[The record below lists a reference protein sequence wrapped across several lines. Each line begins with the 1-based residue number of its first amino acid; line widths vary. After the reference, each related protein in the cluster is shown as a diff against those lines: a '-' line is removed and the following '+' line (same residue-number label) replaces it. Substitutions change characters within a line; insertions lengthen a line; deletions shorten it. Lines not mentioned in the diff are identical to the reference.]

1 MSQTSTQLLT
11 AMLTALGLSL
21 PGLTQAQNTYTQVA
35 LTGFNQ
41 DVIANGSGASTTST
55 TYDLDGTNGAG
66 FVLIAPNFVS
76 PSGATPTR
84 YLPANGLITNA
95 ITSGVTYQLAPYTGN
110 NSLRIPA
117 TSGNIVGSGTIS
129 FATPRAA
136 NTIYLLV
143 TSGGGV
149 SNVTP
154 TVTFTDGTTQL
165 FSAQTVLDWFDGA
178 NAVMSGVGRV
188 GRTATSGI
196 ENLATNPRLYQM
208 TLALTAANYGKQ
220 VQSIAFNKT
229 STTGVLNILAATVLD
244 VPLATRGPKAGVTL
258 QAVPNP
264 ATETVTLRVDK
275 ADRHATAQLL
285 DLTGRQLQT
294 APVQNQQASF
304 RLTALPA
311 GVYLARYQ
319 NELGS
324 QTIKVVKE

>member
-1 MSQTSTQLLT
+1 MIKTSTPLFTAALL
-11 AMLTALGLSL
+11 AFGLSL
-21 PGLTQAQNTYTQVA
+21 PGLTHAQTSYTQVA

-41 DVIANGSGASTTST
+41 DVVANGSGASTAST

-66 FVLIAPNFVS
+66 FVLLAPNFVS

-95 ITSGVTYQLAPYTGN
+95 VTSAVSYQLAAYTGN

-117 TSGNIVGSGTIS
+117 TSGNIAGSGTIS

-143 TSGGGV
+143 TSGGGP
-149 SNVTP
+149 STVTP
-154 TVTFTDGTTQL
+154 TVTFTDGSTQV

-178 NAVMSGVGRV
+178 NAVVTGIGRV

-196 ENLATNPRLYQM
+196 ENLTTNPRLYQM
-208 TLALTAANYGKQ
+208 TLALTAANYTKQ
-220 VQSIAFNKT
+220 VQSISFNKT
-229 STTGVLNILAATVLD
+229 STSGVLNILAATVQD
-244 VPLATRGPKAGVTL
+244 VALATRAPKAGVTL

-264 ATETVTLRVDK
+264 ASETVTLRVDRT
-275 ADRHATAQLL
+275 DRQASAQLL
-285 DLTGRQLQT
+285 DLTGRTLQT
-294 APVQNQQASF
+294 APVQDQQASF
-304 RLTALPA
+304 RLSGLPA

-324 QTIKVVKE
+324 QTVKVVKE